1 LIETVERLKTTRQ
14 VINSR
19 RRAKEKKNAMSETY
33 PFPRQAAIRS
43 ENLGKRKAR
52 KEEQ

>member
-1 LIETVERLKTTRQ
+1 MTEDNSSSGHRQ
-14 VINSR
+14 QAS
-19 RRAKEKKNAMSETY
+19 AKRKKNVLSETY
-33 PFPRQAAIRS
+33 PCPRQAAIRS